1 MMNFKWII
9 VKNPNMR
16 EEKFLSGL
24 APIDWS
30 FYKEDAMTFGEE
42 QVSKISRLL
51 LSRGIPHELRQTY

>member
-1 MMNFKWII
+1 MI

-30 FYKEDAMTFGEE
+30 FFKEDAMTFGEE
-42 QVSKISRLL
+42 QVNKISRLL
-51 LSRGIPHELRQTY
+51 LSRGIPHELRLTY